1 LPYCRLSRPGW
12 AFSGRGMVLGQILAG
27 VEVGLV
33 EAILFPAIS
42 LVGIGL
48 TIALLKNITE
58 KVAGYNET
66 LLFQK

>member
-1 LPYCRLSRPGW
+1 
-12 AFSGRGMVLGQILAG
+12 MVLGQILAG